1 MPFRALVMSA
11 LVVITLLF
19 APRDLLAQKKA
30 RKPPA
35 PRTGLLHVKV
45 TVTGATVA
53 VDGDELAT
61 SPLAKPIQLPVGTHA
76 IKVSKPGYAE
86 FLDTVKIGTN
96 QTTTLEVELLPFAA
110 VVSVTTDPPGA
121 DVTIDGKL
129 VGQSPLRTEVEAGQ
143 HELRV
148 SLDGY
153 HDAAKDVVLQAGESY
168 QVALPMV
175 ALPAPPP
182 PITAHDRPI
191 YKKWWFWAA
200 TGVVAVGATALV
212 IGASGSGD
220 PLGGADRVIDV
231 KF

>member
-1 MPFRALVMSA
+1 MPFRALVMAS
-11 LVVITLLF
+11 LVVVAVLLS
-19 APRDLLAQKKA
+19 PRDVHAQKKA

-35 PRTGLLHVKV
+35 PRTGLLQVKV
-45 TVTGATVA
+45 TVDGATVA
-53 VDGDELAT
+53 VDGDPLGT
-61 SPLAKPIQLPVGTHA
+61 SPLAQPIKLTVGSHA
-76 IKVSKPGYAE
+76 LKVSKPGYAE

-110 VVSVTTDPPGA
+110 VVSVTTEPPGA

-129 VGQSPLRTEVEAGQ
+129 VGQTPLKTEVEAGQ

-153 HDAAKDVVLQAGESY
+153 HDGAKDITLQAGESY
-168 QVALPMV
+168 KVELPLV

-200 TGVVAVGATALV
+200 TGAVAIGATALV
-212 IGASGSGD
+212 IGASGSDD

-231 KF
+231 HF